1 VGTIAALGT
10 DDLSRITDIKIVCG
24 SHDAPRPFGQGGLLP
39 SVRCARYRSRE
50 KIASVE
56 VIGFLALF
64 LITFVFVGSDPE
76 GRD

>member
-1 VGTIAALGT
+1 MT
-10 DDLSRITDIKIVCG
+10 SRRAC
-24 SHDAPRPFGQGGLLP
+24 PFGQGGLLP
-39 SVRCARYRSRE
+39 SGRCARYRPSE

-76 GRD
+76 ERD